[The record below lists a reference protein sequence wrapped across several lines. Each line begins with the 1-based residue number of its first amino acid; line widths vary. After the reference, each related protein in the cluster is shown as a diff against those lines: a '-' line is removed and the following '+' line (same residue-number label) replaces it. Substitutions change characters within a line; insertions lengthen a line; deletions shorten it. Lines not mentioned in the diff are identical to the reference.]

1 MDFSVSTTLSKLK
14 QLTNVQRILIQL
26 DTCSNSA
33 LCIFKPSQ
41 SVLWLMWPK
50 CAVSW
55 WHFVDVWFI
64 WLSGKVDSNPSFAL
78 FLTWGICQDAELYC
92 INPTEQGFGQS
103 EPKAEIFRNF
113 IEKQSLCLGSLVW
126 VGYPVFSISVTH
138 WPVVSRRRSK
148 SLGHL
153 QERWDDTGPQHCL
166 MCVWPQLTMKLSK
179 LLGFLLCFYGF
190 SYVPT
195 ASLPIRPI
203 RPIRPINPF
212 AASRYGPLI
221 QEAHR
226 AFPKNVEF
234 VIPFQ
239 NERAKPKKI
248 MPRRCQEINF
258 TWSLLSFLRQ
268 SFQLTHS
275 YIQLFWNP
283 CNL

>member
-1 MDFSVSTTLSKLK
+1 MRHLPGCWALLHQPNWTRLWAERAKRRDFSEFYRETVPLSWKFG
-14 QLTNVQRILIQL
+14 VGGVP
-26 DTCSNSA
+26 
-33 LCIFKPSQ
+33 CIFHS
-41 SVLWLMWPK
+41 
-50 CAVSW
+50 
-55 WHFVDVWFI
+55 
-64 WLSGKVDSNPSFAL
+64 
-78 FLTWGICQDAELYC
+78 
-92 INPTEQGFGQS
+92 
-103 EPKAEIFRNF
+103 
-113 IEKQSLCLGSLVW
+113 
-126 VGYPVFSISVTH
+126 SVTH

-195 ASLPIRPI
+195 ASLPI